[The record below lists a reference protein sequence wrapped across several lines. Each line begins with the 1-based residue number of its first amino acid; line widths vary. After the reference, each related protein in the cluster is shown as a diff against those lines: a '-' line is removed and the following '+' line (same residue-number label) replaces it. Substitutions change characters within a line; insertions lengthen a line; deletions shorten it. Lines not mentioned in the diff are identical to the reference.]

1 MAAHGHAIG
10 RRASRR
16 WVLGVG
22 VGLGGSAALAACT
35 TGGPAASQPA
45 ATAKAPVALEHLDWW
60 VPNTPV
66 LSTYFDGIKKDF
78 EATNPHVTINYTF
91 VTGTGGV
98 REKWVVNAAG
108 GTPHDSSQVS
118 VAFIRDLMDGAMVEA
133 LDPYLQKTPHMA
145 PAQFV
150 DSGTLYNTF
159 QGKKYGIPYDGPA
172 MNVVGYNL
180 VHFKEAGL
188 DPTPKA
194 TWTWTVEQFLEAAR
208 KLVKTEGG
216 RNVRG
221 GFAPVGLSIANLLP
235 FLYAHGGDFY
245 SPDYSKTLVNS
256 QEGRQALQLLY
267 DLRYRYKLAPDAEGA
282 TLETEGLSMAFTGS
296 WTAGTLLDK
305 NPQLQFGFAP
315 LPKGPLGKTP
325 SSQTW
330 TNQWAINRASKTKDT
345 AWAWLSFVNS
355 EPVQEQYFATVMK
368 RVSGRKAFYQSAAWK
383 NVLKEF
389 PALDGIEKMEP
400 LSKQYPWVKPTP
412 LTTETADLWRRAQL
426 NEIGVNEC
434 LAQLE
439 QIVNRVLAAK

>member
-1 MAAHGHAIG
+1 
-10 RRASRR
+10 
-16 WVLGVG
+16 
-22 VGLGGSAALAACT
+22 
-35 TGGPAASQPA
+35 
-45 ATAKAPVALEHLDWW
+45 
-60 VPNTPV
+60 
-66 LSTYFDGIKKDF
+66 
-78 EATNPHVTINYTF
+78 
-91 VTGTGGV
+91 
-98 REKWVVNAAG
+98 
-108 GTPHDSSQVS
+108 
-118 VAFIRDLMDGAMVEA
+118 
-133 LDPYLQKTPHMA
+133 
-145 PAQFV
+145 
-150 DSGTLYNTF
+150 
-159 QGKKYGIPYDGPA
+159 
-172 MNVVGYNL
+172 
-180 VHFKEAGL
+180 
-188 DPTPKA
+188 
-194 TWTWTVEQFLEAAR
+194 
-208 KLVKTEGG
+208 
-216 RNVRG
+216 VRG

-267 DLRYRYKLAPDAEGA
+267 DLRYRHKLASDADGA

-296 WTAGTLLDK
+296 WTAGYLLDK

-330 TNQWAINRASKTKDT
+330 TNQWAINRASKAKDT

-368 RVSGRKAFYQSAAWK
+368 RVSGRKAFYQSGAWK

-412 LTTETADLWRRAQL
+412 LNTETTELWRRAQL

-439 QIVNRVLAAK
+439 QIANRVLAAK